1 VQYQLIPLPSETL
14 AQRRS
19 DRTRSRGPDTS
30 GVGASARAA
39 ALAIAI
45 AMLCVVPAHA
55 QDAAATVPAA
65 PTAAA
70 SGTTAAAEPAADAS
84 TERLEVADAYLELH
98 TGPGRGYP
106 VFFVVPRGDFVE
118 IELRRT
124 DWYRVRTAGGKEGW
138 VHRRQLETTLT
149 AAGGAKSFRDV
160 LVDDYLRRRVELGAA
175 WGQFDSAPMLKVWTA
190 FRFTDTLS
198 IEGTIGQ
205 VQGSFS
211 GTDFWHI
218 GINAE
223 PWSEQR
229 LSPYL
234 GIGVGKFKNVPNQ
247 SLVDASTTNAN
258 LAHATAGLRYYLS
271 DRFVARVDYTLYTAF
286 ISDNDTTEYD
296 AYTIGLSFFF

>member
-1 VQYQLIPLPSETL
+1 
-14 AQRRS
+14 
-19 DRTRSRGPDTS
+19 
-30 GVGASARAA
+30 
-39 ALAIAI
+39 
-45 AMLCVVPAHA
+45 MLCVVPAHA
-55 QDAAATVPAA
+55 QDAAAAVPAA
-65 PTAAA
+65 PAAPAASTPATAA
-70 SGTTAAAEPAADAS
+70 TEPAADAS
-84 TERLEVADAYLELH
+84 TERVEVADAYLELH

-149 AAGGAKSFRDV
+149 AAGGAKTFRDV
-160 LVDDYLRRRVELGAA
+160 LVDDYLHRRVELGAA

-198 IEGTIGQ
+198 IEGTVGQ
-205 VQGSFS
+205 VQGTFS

-258 LAHATAGLRYYLS
+258 LALATAGLRYYLS
-271 DRFVARVDYTLYTAF
+271 DRFVARIDYTLYTTF
-286 ISDNDTTEYD
+286 VSDTDTTEYN
-296 AYTIGLSFFF
+296 AFTIGLSFFF

>member
-1 VQYQLIPLPSETL
+1 
-14 AQRRS
+14 
-19 DRTRSRGPDTS
+19 
-30 GVGASARAA
+30 
-39 ALAIAI
+39 
-45 AMLCVVPAHA
+45 MLCVVPAHA
-55 QDAAATVPAA
+55 QDAAATAPAA
-65 PTAAA
+65 PTAPA

>member
-1 VQYQLIPLPSETL
+1 
-14 AQRRS
+14 
-19 DRTRSRGPDTS
+19 
-30 GVGASARAA
+30 
-39 ALAIAI
+39 
-45 AMLCVVPAHA
+45 MLCVGPAHA
-55 QDAAATVPAA
+55 QDTAATTPAA
-65 PTAAA
+65 PTAPV
-70 SGTTAAAEPAADAS
+70 SGTTATAATEPAADAS
-84 TERLEVADAYLELH
+84 TERLEVADAYIELH

-106 VFFVVPRGDFVE
+106 VFFVVPRGDWVE

-149 AAGGAKSFRDV
+149 AAGGAKTFRDV
-160 LVDDYLRRRVELGAA
+160 LVDDYLHRRVELGAA

-198 IEGTIGQ
+198 IEGTVGQ
-205 VQGSFS
+205 VQGTFS

-271 DRFVARVDYTLYTAF
+271 DRFVARIDYTLYTAF
-286 ISDNDTTEYD
+286 VSDTDTTEYN
-296 AYTIGLSFFF
+296 AFTIGLSFFF